1 MVIVLSCK
9 LNAMTFSRKNINK
22 RKPLWFIK
30 LKRIVTVLSDAAIVI
45 LLGIGFSENSL
56 ILLILRLGV
65 SAILNSIEIFLS
77 DENDE

>member
-1 MVIVLSCK
+1 
-9 LNAMTFSRKNINK
+9 MTFSRKNINK

-45 LLGIGFSENSL
+45 LLGVGFSENSL

-77 DENDE
+77 DEDDE

>member
-1 MVIVLSCK
+1 
-9 LNAMTFSRKNINK
+9 MTFSRKNINK